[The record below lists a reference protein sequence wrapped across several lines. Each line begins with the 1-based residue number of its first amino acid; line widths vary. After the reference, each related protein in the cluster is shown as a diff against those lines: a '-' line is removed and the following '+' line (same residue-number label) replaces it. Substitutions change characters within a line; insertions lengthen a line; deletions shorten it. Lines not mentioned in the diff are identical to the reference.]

1 MLTALFS
8 IAIILIPMFFVVSV
22 DNINANLFVSRDEMK
37 KNLRSIIETDLEYKF
52 KESTGCN
59 SFAPKNWDRNSNY
72 VYIDRL
78 NPSFEVAFFRNE
90 IPLVIDNTKFKT
102 SEFSEGTKTVTTEV
116 GELINLELLLFE
128 NTGPHNI
135 QNIILYPNIQED
147 NFTKMETDTYIVFQ
161 KDNPILTGY
170 KLEQYKT
177 RGIREDPYRSYTYPN
192 LLGNYSIQINDPK
205 NLFSEVSADAKRVNH
220 KMEVEFE
227 ITFAKNMEKSNL
239 VITASDVKKNTMIC
253 NIVNALEVTN
263 FSNYEE

>member
-1 MLTALFS
+1 MLIALFS

-22 DNINANLFVSRDEMK
+22 DNTNANLFVSTDETK
-37 KNLRSIIETDLEYKF
+37 KNLRSIIEPDLEYKF

-59 SFAPKNWDRNSNY
+59 SFAPQNWSRNSNY

-78 NPSFEVAFFRNE
+78 NPSFDIAFFRNE
-90 IPLVIDNTKFKT
+90 IPLVINNIKFKT
-102 SEFSEGTKTVTTEV
+102 SEFSEGTKTVTTEA
-116 GELINLELLLFE
+116 GQPIKLKLLLFE

-147 NFTKMETDTYIVFQ
+147 NFTKMETDTYIIFE
-161 KDNPILTGY
+161 KDNPVLTGY
-170 KLEQYKT
+170 KLEQYHT

-192 LLGNYSIQINDPK
+192 LLGNYLIQINDPK
-205 NLFSEVSADAKRVNH
+205 NLFSEVSVDAKRVNH
-220 KMEVEFE
+220 KMEILFE
-227 ITFAKNMEKSNL
+227 VTFAKEMQKSNL

-263 FSNYEE
+263 FSNHEE